1 MVEPIPIYRFLDCHA
16 AFKTLEAGR
25 FRVGLLSK
33 FNDPFEWQLG
43 FTNITTSQE
52 QEFVEQFRSEHQPW
66 LETRMGILCFSD
78 SISIPVLWSLY
89 AEKHRGVAFEVQ
101 YDWNSELVPEIRT
114 SG

>member
-101 YDWNSELVPEIRT
+101 YDWNSKQENLFPI
-114 SG
+114 